1 MVNNKLINLITNK
14 TDGGKRIDQF
24 ISQNSEL
31 SRQRISN
38 LITNGYIFLNDEVV
52 VLKKIKLTGDNEK
65 IKITLPEPIEET
77 LEPENIPLN
86 VIYEDDHILVI
97 DKQSDLVVHPGA
109 GNKTGTLV
117 NAILHHCGS
126 SLSGIG
132 GQKRPG
138 IVHRLDKNTSGL
150 MIIAKNDLAHNNLSR
165 QFMDH
170 GKNGD
175 LERIYDALVW
185 GIPKMSS
192 GKIETKITRNDRDKT
207 KMMVTKNT
215 KSGKLAIT
223 TYKVVEK
230 VYNHKNDPLISQIRC
245 KLYTGRTHQI
255 RVHLAHIGHGIIGDP
270 LYGRAPRAAQ
280 MPDNL
285 ARSGLS
291 QMRKFDRQA
300 LHATYL
306 GFAHP
311 ITGEAL
317 TFETPLPADMASL
330 LALIQNTVSAR
341 SRGEN
346 NLTN

>member
-1 MVNNKLINLITNK
+1 MLNNKLINLITNK
-14 TDGGKRIDQF
+14 IDAGKRIDQF

-31 SRQRISN
+31 SRQRIST
-38 LITNGYIFLNDEVV
+38 LITDGHILLNDEVV
-52 VLKKIKLTGDNEK
+52 ILKKIKLTGDNEQ
-65 IKITLPEPIEET
+65 IKITLPEPTEEI

-109 GNKTGTLV
+109 GNSTGTLV

-150 MIIAKNDLAHNNLSR
+150 MIVAKNDLAHNNLSK

-207 KMMVTKNT
+207 KMMVAKNT
-215 KSGKLAIT
+215 KNGKLAIT
-223 TYKVVEK
+223 TYRVVEK
-230 VYNHKNDPLISQIRC
+230 VYNHKNEPLISQIRC

-255 RVHLAHIGHGIIGDP
+255 RVHLEYIGHPVICDQK
-270 LYGRAPRAAQ
+270 YGKGYNTKL
-280 MPDNL
+280 ML
-285 ARSGLS
+285 LS
-291 QMRKFDRQA
+291 SEYREQLKIDRHA
-300 LHATYL
+300 LHSSKL
-306 GFAHP
+306 SFRHP
-311 ITGEAL
+311 ISQEL
-317 TFETPLPADMASL
+317 MKFESRLPDELNL
-330 LALIQNTVSAR
+330 LKNVLSGI
-341 SRGEN
+341 
-346 NLTN
+346 

>member
-52 VLKKIKLTGDNEK
+52 TLKKIKLTGNNEK
-65 IKITLPEPIEET
+65 IKIILPEPIEET
-77 LEPENIPLN
+77 LKPENIPLN

-185 GIPKMSS
+185 GVPKTRS

-215 KSGKLAIT
+215 KNGKLAIT

-255 RVHLAHIGHGIIGDP
+255 RVHLEHIGHPVICDQK
-270 LYGRAPRAAQ
+270 YGKGY
-280 MPDNL
+280 NTKL
-285 ARSGLS
+285 KLLS
-291 QMRKFDRQA
+291 DEHRKQLKIDRHA
-300 LHATYL
+300 LHSSKL
-306 GFAHP
+306 SFRHP
-311 ITGEAL
+311 ISDEL
-317 TFETPLPADMASL
+317 MKFESKLPDDLNMLKNVLSE
-330 LALIQNTVSAR
+330 I
-341 SRGEN
+341 
-346 NLTN
+346 